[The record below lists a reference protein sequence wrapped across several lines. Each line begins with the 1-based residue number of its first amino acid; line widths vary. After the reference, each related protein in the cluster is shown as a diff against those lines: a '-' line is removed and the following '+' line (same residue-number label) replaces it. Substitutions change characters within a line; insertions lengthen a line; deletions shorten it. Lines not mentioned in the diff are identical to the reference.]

1 MPRAQHLLRSTI
13 LVFGILGLNKATG
26 FVKLLLVTR
35 FFGTGA
41 ESDAYLS
48 ANQLPELFFSLLT
61 GGALSAA
68 LIPVYSAYLSA
79 GDSENARS
87 LANTVLTIAL
97 SVLTIICGIAALF
110 APWIMRVILVPE
122 FSPAQQSMTA
132 DLMRIALIATVIFGL
147 SSIVS
152 SLLYAHQ
159 HFFLPALSTVFVDL
173 GQIVGLYTLA
183 PTNGIYSVPWGSVFG
198 ASFAL
203 LIQMPA
209 FMRYGIARRPQLAL
223 HLSGLHELFVLLGP
237 RVITLSTFQAVDL
250 VFIRLASNLSEGS
263 ISAFFYAL
271 LIMIG
276 MPKELFGN
284 AISTV
289 LFPTMAE
296 QYNEGKAD
304 QLRQTLTLGLRA
316 AWALAV
322 PAAVG
327 LVVLGKPAVSFLLER
342 GSFDAAATDLV
353 YALMVILALRL
364 IAEVSSNIL
373 SLSFFAQHNTS
384 IPMWANLGWMLLN
397 IILSYLLVSQGG
409 IRGLAW
415 ATTLS
420 ALALAC
426 AMYYLNRWTVGIRD
440 ELTVGKTIL
449 TILFATLCM
458 TGTVLLIQALELETL
473 PYLIT
478 AICGGGLVYIATYF
492 ALNQRDVLILWQT
505 LRSSQTNQE
514 PREELQIVNN

>member
-13 LVFGILGLNKATG
+13 LVFWIFCLNKATG

-35 FFGTGA
+35 YFGTGP

-48 ANQLPELFFSLLT
+48 TNQLSELFFCLLT
-61 GGALSAA
+61 VGAFSAV
-68 LIPVYSAYLSA
+68 LIPIYSAYLSA
-79 GDSENARS
+79 GDTKNARS

-97 SVLTIICGIAALF
+97 SVLTIICRIVALF

-122 FSPAQQSMTA
+122 FSAAQQSMTVH
-132 DLMRIALIATVIFGL
+132 LMRIALIATVIFGL

-173 GQIVGLYTLA
+173 GQIVGLSTLA

-203 LIQMPA
+203 LIQIPA
-209 FMRYGIARRPQLAL
+209 FVRYSIARRPQLAL
-223 HLSGLHELFVLLGP
+223 HLAGLHEIFVLLGP

-250 VFIRLASNLSEGS
+250 VFIRLTSDLSEGS

-296 QYNEGKAD
+296 QYNQGKPE
-304 QLRQTLTLGLRA
+304 QLMQTLTLGLRT
-316 AWALAV
+316 AWVLAV

-327 LVVLGKPAVSFLLER
+327 LVVLGQPAVPFLLER
-342 GSFDAAATDLV
+342 GPFNATATSLV
-353 YALMVILALRL
+353 YALIVILATHL

-373 SLSFFAQHNTS
+373 SLSFCATQHQHTNVGQ
-384 IPMWANLGWMLLN
+384 LGLDDTEYYSELFIGWSGRYTRIGVGN
-397 IILSYLLVSQGG
+397 DTFCTCFGICPILSESLDSRYEG
-409 IRGLAW
+409 
-415 ATTLS
+415 
-420 ALALAC
+420 
-426 AMYYLNRWTVGIRD
+426 
-440 ELTVGKTIL
+440 
-449 TILFATLCM
+449 
-458 TGTVLLIQALELETL
+458 
-473 PYLIT
+473 
-478 AICGGGLVYIATYF
+478 
-492 ALNQRDVLILWQT
+492 
-505 LRSSQTNQE
+505 
-514 PREELQIVNN
+514 